1 MNTEKIK
8 KQVYQVQGM
17 TCSGC
22 ERAVQR
28 VVSNL
33 NGITSAKVDF
43 ASASLSTEYDPSIVT
58 NEDIKLAVNKIGY
71 KLTEDK
77 MA

>member
-1 MNTEKIK
+1 
-8 KQVYQVQGM
+8 
-17 TCSGC
+17 
-22 ERAVQR
+22 
-28 VVSNL
+28 VSNL